1 MIQGD
6 IFDEFHILSF
16 LSGSHIGVRH
26 VFTKI
31 KNELLHFCLVLGDV
45 FDVEHEGNRKYI
57 KAVEGVP
64 GAMLPQGFEE
74 STLAGNLLM
83 KFEMVYV
90 LLESVHFDPVVPDFA
105 GGRLPPQIEKRII
118 WI

>member
-1 MIQGD
+1 MVIDDVGPCVERAIGLQIDTLEGEVGFMIQGD
-6 IFDEFHILSF
+6 IFYEFHILSF

-64 GAMLPQGFEE
+64 GAMLP
-74 STLAGNLLM
+74 
-83 KFEMVYV
+83 
-90 LLESVHFDPVVPDFA
+90 
-105 GGRLPPQIEKRII
+105 
-118 WI
+118 